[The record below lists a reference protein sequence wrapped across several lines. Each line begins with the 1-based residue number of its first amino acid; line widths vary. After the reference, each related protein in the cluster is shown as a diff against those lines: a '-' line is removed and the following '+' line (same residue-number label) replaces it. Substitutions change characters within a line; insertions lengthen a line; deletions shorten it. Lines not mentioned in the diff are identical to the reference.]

1 MIKAG
6 THGAVTW
13 IDLSTPD
20 VKAAAAFYRQLLG
33 WTDVEKSATP
43 MGDYYI
49 GKVGDRQ
56 VGGMMGQ
63 GPELAGTPPM
73 WTVFVYA
80 DDVDATA
87 ARVVDAGGTVHT
99 PPFDIP
105 EARIAV
111 IADPAGAMFGLFG
124 GPEIEGAF
132 YSEEVGR
139 VCWAELMT
147 RDPATAERFYADLFG
162 WEATT
167 ELTNGNPYTTFKLG
181 EEMVAGMIKTPDAVP
196 AEVPPY
202 WSAYFTVPDCA
213 ATEKQV
219 VEMGGGV
226 YLPTMSV
233 EMGEF
238 ASLADPQGATFN
250 IMEYATPTSA

>member
-1 MIKAG
+1 MINAG

-20 VKAAAAFYRQLLG
+20 VKAAAKFYQELLG
-33 WTDVEKSATP
+33 WSEVAVSATP

-49 GKVGDRQ
+49 GKVDDRQ

-73 WTVFVYA
+73 WTVFVYV

-87 ARVVDAGGTVHT
+87 ARVADAGGTVLT
-99 PPFDIP
+99 QPFDIP

-111 IADPAGAMFGLFG
+111 IGDRAGAVFGLFG
-124 GPEIEGAF
+124 GPEIEGEF
-132 YSEEVGR
+132 YSQDVGR

-147 RDPATAERFYADLFG
+147 RDPANAEGFYADLFG
-162 WEATT
+162 WKAVT
-167 ELTNGNPYTTFKLG
+167 EPAAGNPYTTFKVG
-181 EEMVAGMIKTPDAVP
+181 EEMVAGMMMMPDAVP

-202 WSAYFTVPDCA
+202 WSVYFNVADCA
-213 ATEKQV
+213 VIEKMV
-219 VEMGGGV
+219 ADMGGQV
-226 YLPTMSV
+226 YVPTMTID
-233 EMGEF
+233 MGKF
-238 ASLADPQGATFN
+238 ASFADPQGATFN
-250 IMEYATPTSA
+250 IMEYAE

>member
-20 VKAAAAFYRQLLG
+20 VKAAADFYRRLLG
-33 WTDVEKSATP
+33 WSDVEVSPTP
-43 MGDYYI
+43 TGDYYI

-73 WTVFVYA
+73 WTVFVYT
-80 DDVDATA
+80 DDVDASA
-87 ARVVDAGGTVHT
+87 ASVAEAGGTVLT
-99 PPFDIP
+99 LPFDIP
-105 EARIAV
+105 EARIAI
-111 IADPAGAMFGLFG
+111 IADPAGAVFGLFG
-124 GPEIEGAF
+124 GPEIEGEF
-132 YSEEVGR
+132 YSEDIGR

-147 RDPATAERFYADLFG
+147 RAPVGAESFYGELFG
-162 WEATT
+162 WEAFT
-167 ELTNGNPYTTFKLG
+167 EQTGGNPYTTFKLG
-181 EEMVAGMIKTPDAVP
+181 EEVVAGMIKTPDAVP

-202 WSAYFTVPDCA
+202 WSAYFTVTGCA
-213 ATEKQV
+213 DTEKKV
-219 VEMGGGV
+219 VEMGGQV
-226 YLPTMSV
+226 YLPTMSLDT
-233 EMGEF
+233 GKF

-250 IMEYATPTSA
+250 IMEYAT